1 MGALGGT
8 KGESSYHNASIS
20 VLPKSTG
27 THAKTAVLH
36 PTLLRVAIACALLS
50 SSASAAERVDY
61 VTQIKPILAAR
72 CYSCHSALRQ
82 RSGLRLDTA
91 ALLIQGGDSGPAI
104 TPGNSPESLL
114 VSMLTG
120 ESGVR
125 MPPEEEG
132 TALDGDEIAL
142 VRQWI
147 DEGAMA
153 PDEPA
158 PPDATDHWAYRPPQR
173 PAIPEVQNASWVA
186 NPVDAFLSAQHE
198 ADGLVPVA
206 PADRATL
213 LRRVYF
219 DLIGLPPTREELRA
233 FLVDE
238 SPQAYERAV
247 DRLLDSPQYGERWAR
262 HWMDVWRYSDW
273 AGYEQEVR
281 NSARH
286 IWRWRDW
293 IIDSLNADK
302 GYDRMLVEM
311 LAGDEIAPADPEV
324 LRATGF
330 LARHWYKFNRN
341 TWLDNTVEH
350 TAKAFLG
357 VTMNCCRCHDHKY
370 DPISQAEY
378 YQFRAIFE
386 PYDVRTDRVPGEP
399 DINKDGLPRVCD
411 LKPDEPTYL
420 FERGNELRPDKENPL
435 KPAVPAALGGLLD
448 IKPVELAVLAR
459 YPALREFAIQEDQAA
474 AARRV
479 TECDAA
485 RTNAQA
491 AVVAA
496 QQAQGEPPAREQ
508 AMIAAVAAAELE
520 SKKLATAR

>member
-1 MGALGGT
+1 M
-8 KGESSYHNASIS
+8 
-20 VLPKSTG
+20 
-27 THAKTAVLH
+27 AVSH
-36 PTLLRVAIACALLS
+36 STLLRVAIACALLTP
-50 SSASAAERVDY
+50 SASAAERVDY
-61 VTQIKPILAAR
+61 ITHIKPILRAR

-104 TPGNSPESLL
+104 TPGKSQESLL
-114 VSMLTG
+114 VLMLTG

-132 TALDGDEIAL
+132 TALSSDEIA
-142 VRQWI
+142 VVKRWI
-147 DEGAMA
+147 DEGAAA
-153 PDEPA
+153 PDEP
-158 PPDATDHWAYRPPQR
+158 PPSGATDHWAYRPPER
-173 PAIPEVQNASWVA
+173 PAIPDVQNPSWVA
-186 NPVDAFLSAQHE
+186 NPVDAFLAAQHE
-198 ADGLVPVA
+198 ANGLLPVA
-206 PADRATL
+206 PADKATL

-219 DLIGLPPTREELRA
+219 DLIGLPPTRDELWA
-233 FLVDE
+233 FLDDQ
-238 SPQAYERAV
+238 SPNAYERVV
-247 DRLLDSPQYGERWAR
+247 DRLLASPQYGERWAR

-293 IIDSLNADK
+293 IIESLNADK
-302 GYDRMLVEM
+302 GYDRMVVEM

-330 LARHWYKFNRN
+330 LARNWYKFNRN

-357 VTMNCCRCHDHKY
+357 ATMNCCRCHDHKY

-386 PYDVRTDRVPGEP
+386 PHDVRTDRVPGEP
-399 DINKDGLPRVCD
+399 DINKDGLPRACD
-411 LKPDEPTYL
+411 LKLDEPTYL

-435 KPAVPAALGGLLD
+435 KPEVPAALGGSLE
-448 IKPVELAVLAR
+448 ITPVERPILAR
-459 YPALREFAIQEDQAA
+459 YPALREFAIEEDLAA
-474 AARRV
+474 ATRRV
-479 TECDAA
+479 AECEASRA
-485 RTNAQA
+485 KAQA
-491 AVVAA
+491 AVAEA
-496 QQAQGEPPAREQ
+496 QKMDSEAPAKEQ
-508 AMIAAVAAAELE
+508 AVTAAVDVAELE
-520 SKKLATAR
+520 SMKLSTA